1 VDGDPVIPLSLAR
14 IAEVTGGRLA
24 GGDLPGGDLHRA
36 DPEAVVSGEVV
47 IDSRRVSPGGLFAA
61 VAGERSDGHDFAAA
75 AVAAG
80 AVAVL
85 ATRPVPVPSVQ
96 VADVPAALAA
106 LARSVVDALPE
117 ARIAGITGSVG
128 KTSTKDLAAQ
138 LVERLG
144 PTIAPA
150 GSFNNEFGH
159 PLTVLR
165 ADASTRYLVLELSAR
180 GLGHIA
186 YLCRVAPPRYGVVL
200 NVGHAHAGEFGGLDQ
215 VARAKGEL
223 PEALP
228 ADGVAI
234 LNADDPRVLAMRTRA
249 RVVTFS
255 CAPEAAPGA
264 AVRAADIRLD
274 DLGRP
279 GFTLLTPEGSAP
291 VTLRLHGAHNVPNAL
306 AAAALARELGLDLDG
321 IADGLRAATARSRWR
336 MEVHQRGDGVTVI
349 NDAYNA
355 NPESVRAA
363 LDAAGRHLTGQ
374 PRGHRGVR
382 GPAARLRPG
391 RADRGGGGGRPA
403 ARRRAP
409 GYRVDRGGARGAR
422 RRDRARRAC
431 EPAQALGRRTGKG
444 IPCGAPGRRRRCSPG
459 GGRPV
464 KTVLLSAA
472 VSMFVALFGT
482 PLAIKTFS
490 RRGYGQEIRS
500 DGPAGHLSK
509 RGTPTMGGT
518 VIITA
523 SLIGYLI
530 GHVVTGNA
538 MSASGLLV
546 LFLMTGLGLVGF
558 ADDFIKLYMQRS
570 LGLRSG
576 AKLAGQAVVGGVF
589 ALLAIR
595 FPDGYDLTPAST
607 HLSFY
612 ADFGISIG
620 PVLFVV
626 WVILMVAGTSN
637 GVNLTDGLD
646 GLATG
651 AAILVLAAYMIIG
664 IWQLRN
670 DCTVFLA
677 QACYDVRDPQDLAIV
692 AATVMGACAGFLWW
706 NAPPAKIFMGDTG
719 SLSLGGAI
727 AGLAITTRTELLL
740 FLLGGLFVLITLSV
754 VIQVGS
760 FKLTGK
766 RVFRMAPLQHH
777 FELAGWAETT
787 IVVRFWIIAGICVA
801 LGLGIFYVG

>member
-1 VDGDPVIPLSLAR
+1 VDGGPVIPLSLAR
-14 IAEVTGGRLA
+14 IAQITGGQLA
-24 GGDLPGGDLHRA
+24 HG

-47 IDSRRVSPGGLFAA
+47 IDSRRAAPGGLFAA

-85 ATRPVPVPSVQ
+85 ATNPVPVPSVL

-117 ARIAGITGSVG
+117 AQIAGLTGSSG

-186 YLCRVAPPRYGVVL
+186 YLCRVAPPGYGVVL

-234 LNADDPRVLAMRTRA
+234 LNADDPRVLAMADRTAA

-255 CAPEAAPGA
+255 CAPEPVRGA
-264 AVRAADIRLD
+264 AVRAADIRAADIRLD

-363 LDAAGRHLTGQ
+363 LDALAHLTQCG
-374 PRGHRGVR
+374 PGRGGGRGFAVLGHMAELGDTSR
-382 GPAARLRPG
+382 ASHEDIGEYAARLSVAG
-391 RADRGGGGGRPA
+391 L
-403 ARRRAP
+403 
-409 GYRVDRGGARGAR
+409 V
-422 RRDRARRAC
+422 
-431 EPAQALGRRTGKG
+431 
-444 IPCGAPGRRRRCSPG
+444 
-459 GGRPV
+459 
-464 KTVLLSAA
+464 A
-472 VSMFVALFGT
+472 VGEEAT
-482 PLAIKTFS
+482 PLLDGAHRVPSWTGEAHAVPDGAAAIELLANRLKPSDVVLVKAS
-490 RRGYGQEIRS
+490 R
-500 DGPAGHLSK
+500 AAHLE
-509 RGTPTMGGT
+509 
-518 VIITA
+518 
-523 SLIGYLI
+523 
-530 GHVVTGNA
+530 
-538 MSASGLLV
+538 
-546 LFLMTGLGLVGF
+546 
-558 ADDFIKLYMQRS
+558 
-570 LGLRSG
+570 G
-576 AKLAGQAVVGGVF
+576 AAA
-589 ALLAIR
+589 ALL
-595 FPDGYDLTPAST
+595 GE
-607 HLSFY
+607 
-612 ADFGISIG
+612 
-620 PVLFVV
+620 
-626 WVILMVAGTSN
+626 
-637 GVNLTDGLD
+637 
-646 GLATG
+646 
-651 AAILVLAAYMIIG
+651 AA
-664 IWQLRN
+664 
-670 DCTVFLA
+670 
-677 QACYDVRDPQDLAIV
+677 P
-692 AATVMGACAGFLWW
+692 
-706 NAPPAKIFMGDTG
+706 
-719 SLSLGGAI
+719 
-727 AGLAITTRTELLL
+727 
-740 FLLGGLFVLITLSV
+740 
-754 VIQVGS
+754 
-760 FKLTGK
+760 
-766 RVFRMAPLQHH
+766 
-777 FELAGWAETT
+777 
-787 IVVRFWIIAGICVA
+787 
-801 LGLGIFYVG
+801 